1 MSRKPDAAPE
11 RTGKSQNATMDQ
23 LRHQIDSGNAAE
35 KVNYPDPAAAP
46 LGTDEEAAGTR
57 TQITRDDILKE
68 TGGRP
73 SPQRNA
79 RGHSPWALVTA
90 AIIAALLI
98 VAPATGTMIASS

>member
-11 RTGKSQNATMDQ
+11 RAGKSQNATMDQ
-23 LRHQIDSGNAAE
+23 LRHEIDSGNAAD

-46 LGTDEEAAGTR
+46 LGTDEEAAGTP

-68 TGGRP
+68 AGGR
-73 SPQRNA
+73 SYPQRNA
-79 RGHSPWALVTA
+79 RGHFPWGLLTA

-98 VAPATGTMIASS
+98 VSLATGTLTAAS